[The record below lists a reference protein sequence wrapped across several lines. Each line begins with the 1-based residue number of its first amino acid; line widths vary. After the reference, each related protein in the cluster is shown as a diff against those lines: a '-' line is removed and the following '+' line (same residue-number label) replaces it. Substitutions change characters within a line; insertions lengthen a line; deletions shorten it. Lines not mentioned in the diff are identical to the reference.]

1 MYVFDEP
8 WQLKVAIDIK
18 TRNVCTGAGDEDAAE
33 VDRLGEGLVLELDRD
48 LFSIF
53 ECDVGND
60 FDHAKVDI
68 PREEAVLSVTF
79 FDRFLTRISVIDDRV
94 CDRV

>member
-33 VDRLGEGLVLELDRD
+33 VDLLGEGLVLELDCD
-48 LFSIF
+48 LFLIS
-53 ECDVGND
+53 ECDVSND
-60 FDHAKVDI
+60 F
-68 PREEAVLSVTF
+68 
-79 FDRFLTRISVIDDRV
+79 
-94 CDRV
+94 